1 MKKLVVAVLAVLFI
15 APAAMAEGWG
25 VGVKLGAGQN
35 DPKALKDAYDEA
47 FNVGFT
53 SKELDKNAGYLSLE
67 VLHEWALNDEA
78 NKIGFKVGWDIYGEN
93 ELKLK
98 SPWGGLK
105 ATEETYSFPFTLYYK
120 RDNGVKKLSWFA
132 GAGLTILHTK
142 VEFSG
147 LDNDD
152 TSKTKV
158 FPHIAAG
165 AEYRFTQVFALG
177 LDARYNIA
185 AKLKKNGDVMSDR
198 SGFGAALTGR
208 FYF

>member
-1 MKKLVVAVLAVLFI
+1 MKKLVLAALTVLFI

-35 DPKALKDAYDEA
+35 DPKGMKDLYDAA
-47 FNVGFT
+47 FDLGAT
-53 SKELDKNAGYLSLE
+53 SKELDKNPGYFSLE

-78 NKIGFKVGWDIYGEN
+78 NKIGAKIGWDMYGEN

-98 SPWGGLK
+98 AMGASEK
-105 ATEETYSFPFTLYYK
+105 ITEETYAFPFTVYYK
-120 RDNGVKKLSWFA
+120 RDNGVQNFSWFA
-132 GAGLTILHTK
+132 GAGFTILRTK
-142 VEFSG
+142 MDAEGVFC
-147 LDNDD
+147 DD
-152 TSKTKV
+152 DSKTKV
-158 FPHIAAG
+158 FPHIVLG
-165 AEYRFTQVFALG
+165 GEYRFTQVFALG

-185 AKLKKNGDVMSDR
+185 AKVKKDGDVLSDR